1 MRLGGRLAAAGEV
14 LADAIGRRRPIAD
27 ALKDWGLSHRF
38 AGSGDRNAIGTI
50 AYDALRRRRSIAC
63 CMDADDLAALAE
75 GALYAAWGETP
86 GSLAETLEGDRF
98 APVLLGG
105 FDPARLEGASPAVRA
120 DVPDWCVGEIEAS
133 YGADWEAEAAA
144 LAARPPLDLRVNAL
158 KAERDAVLA
167 DLAMERAGPFEPVPE
182 AIRIPPPERDGRQ
195 PAVTAEPAH
204 AKGRIEVQD
213 AGSQLVSRLA
223 VPEGGTGQ
231 GAGQVMDLCA
241 GGGGKSLALAALM
254 GNRGQVHAYD
264 SDPRRLAPIHDRLKR
279 AGARSVQVHRAGR
292 PDALP
297 GDMDVV
303 LVDAPCTGSGTWRR
317 RPDAK
322 WRTRETALERR
333 TIEQDGVLD
342 HAARLVRPGRR
353 IVYVTCSIFAA
364 ENRARVDAFLSRHEG
379 FSRGPVTGIDAA
391 FDAAPQ
397 RDDGA
402 GGAMLTPLTTGTDG
416 FYAAV
421 LRREG

>member
-14 LADAIGRRRPIAD
+14 LADAIERRRPIAD
-27 ALKDWGLSHRF
+27 ALKDWGLAHRF

-63 CMDADDLAALAE
+63 RMDADDPAALAE

-86 GSLAETLEGDRF
+86 EGLAAALEGDRF
-98 APVLLGG
+98 APPLLGR
-105 FDPARLEGASPAVRA
+105 FDPARLEGAPPAVRA
-120 DVPDWCVGEIEAS
+120 DVPDWCVDEIEGS

-158 KAERDAVLA
+158 KAEREAVLA
-167 DLAMERAGPFEPVPE
+167 DLAVADAEAFEPVPE
-182 AIRIPPPERDGRQ
+182 AIRVPPPGRDGRQ
-195 PAVTAEPAH
+195 PAITAEPAY

-223 VPEGGTGQ
+223 VPEGG
-231 GAGQVMDLCA
+231 AGQVLDLCA

-264 SDPRRLAPIHDRLKR
+264 SDPRRLAPIHDRLRR

-297 GDMDVV
+297 ADMDVV

-333 TIEQDGVLD
+333 TVEQDGVLD
-342 HAARLVRPGRR
+342 HAARLVRPGGR

-364 ENRARVDAFLSRHEG
+364 ENRGRIDAFLARHEG
-379 FSRGPVTGIDAA
+379 FAREPVAGLDAA
-391 FDAAPQ
+391 FDAAPK

-421 LRREG
+421 LRRRG